1 MVSFTAIIF
10 DASDKYLLNLSVTT
24 VNKHGRNKK
33 ECGQNLDC
41 WAEERVVC
49 EEISTFQQAIVS

>member
-10 DASDKYLLNLSVTT
+10 DASEKYLLNLSVTT

-41 WAEERVVC
+41 
-49 EEISTFQQAIVS
+49 